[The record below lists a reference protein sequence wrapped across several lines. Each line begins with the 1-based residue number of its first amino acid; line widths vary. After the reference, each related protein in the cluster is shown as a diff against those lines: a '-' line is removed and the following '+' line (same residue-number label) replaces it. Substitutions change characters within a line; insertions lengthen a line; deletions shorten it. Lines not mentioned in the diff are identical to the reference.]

1 MIIKMHAIEIEPR
14 KKYLWKGK
22 TVMITRIIDPGFKAV
37 CKGKSITVFAEDL
50 KPIKQLRRRK

>member
-1 MIIKMHAIEIEPR
+1 MRAIDIKPR

-37 CKGKSITVFAEDL
+37 CEQKTIIVYAKDL
-50 KPIKQLRRRK
+50 NPIRKLRRRK